1 MVEIGSLNWKKVV
14 TSDGVT
20 IGELQGGDVD
30 TNSWQV
36 THVHVGLND
45 EALREFGLKKPYL
58 GRVLI
63 CLPVDVIEAVNN
75 TVTLKESLE
84 KLKNNKECREFS
96 VR

>member
-1 MVEIGSLNWKKVV
+1 MDLGKLNWKKVV

-30 TNSWQV
+30 TISWQV

-45 EALREFGLKKPYL
+45 ATLKEFRLKKPNL
-58 GRVLI
+58 GQVLV
-63 CLPVDVIEAVNN
+63 CLPVDMIQAVND
-75 TVTLKESLE
+75 TVILKESLAQ
-84 KLKNNKECREFS
+84 LKTEKECREFS

>member
-1 MVEIGSLNWKKVV
+1 MDLGKLNWKKVV

-30 TNSWQV
+30 TSSWQV

-45 EALREFGLKKPYL
+45 ATLNEFGLKKPNL
-58 GRVLI
+58 GQVLV
-63 CLPVDVIEAVNN
+63 CLPVDMIQAVNDS
-75 TVTLKESLE
+75 VTLNESLAQ
-84 KLKNNKECREFS
+84 LKNEKECREFS

>member
-1 MVEIGSLNWKKVV
+1 MDLGKLNWKKVV

-20 IGELQGGDVD
+20 IGEVQGGDVD

-45 EALREFGLKKPYL
+45 ATLKEFGLKKPFL
-58 GRVLI
+58 GQVFV
-63 CLPVDVIEAVNN
+63 CLPVDMVQAVNDA
-75 TVTLKESLE
+75 VTLKESLGD
-84 KLKNNKECREFS
+84 LKTEKECHEFG